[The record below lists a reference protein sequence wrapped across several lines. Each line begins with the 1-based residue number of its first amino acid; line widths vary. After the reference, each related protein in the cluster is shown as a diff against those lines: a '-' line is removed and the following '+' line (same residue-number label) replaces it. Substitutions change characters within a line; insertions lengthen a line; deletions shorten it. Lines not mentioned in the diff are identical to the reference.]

1 MQIVGDY
8 LSNLQIL
15 LVRLYKLWFMKYN
28 CQNGS
33 VTSSFLWQPRLLWI
47 VTTGYWSRNTIFVG
61 LLTFVHCR
69 HTVPLQ
75 WLGSVSGSGKR
86 KDKLTALKS
95 VTDPS
100 SLFLLHFGIQDK
112 MSLMSIWQ
120 FFQKLSISLLIFNN
134 KLSALGS
141 MQTHM
146 DTEH

>member
-1 MQIVGDY
+1 MQIVGGY
-8 LSNLQIL
+8 LSNLQIDLL
-15 LVRLYKLWFMKYN
+15 LVCLYELWFMKYN

-47 VTTGYWSRNTIFVG
+47 VITGYWSRNTIFVG
-61 LLTFVHCR
+61 LLISVNCR

-75 WLGSVSGSGKR
+75 WLGTVSGSGKR
-86 KDKLTALKS
+86 KEKLMALKS
-95 VTDPS
+95 TTDPF
-100 SLFLLHFGIQDK
+100 SLFLLRFRIQDE
-112 MSLMSIWQ
+112 MSISN
-120 FFQKLSISLLIFNN
+120 LSISLLIFNN